1 MELLELLGCL
11 FDLLEFALEIMW
23 RRFDSRKR
31 DT

>member
-11 FDLLEFALEIMW
+11 VDLLEFALEIVG
-23 RRFDSRKR
+23 RCFDSRKR